1 MLEQTRLSAGSIQSP
16 QFGTKT
22 GQSGPISSP
31 IHAGAPRYDNWS
43 RDIRRYQENIARKKG
58 EHFAK
63 KIDASLMLSSR
74 STKLI
79 FFDPL
84 NGRPQA
90 GHIQLLSPDMA
101 QDITRTERILKDC
114 LARAAAR
121 AARAPWAFFSSLL
134 GLCLP
139 QSRLREA
146 YWHHPDPDRK
156 CDQRCDP
163 LITQTKLGFSWP
175 NSKPRLCE
183 WILASS
189 SHAVAIAETLNKNK
203 TKTRKAPPPAHLVS
217 KNVIKPQKAIPCSF
231 FAWQVLAFVLKIIDC
246 SNRSKSIYLCSLVKS
261 ATPCQRGPLLFQNLS
276 SGRKPAVPAGELAK
290 PGCMILI
297 ATVSFSNACDQI
309 RWHKLA
315 NDC

>member
-1 MLEQTRLSAGSIQSP
+1 MSTLSFLFLSSGSLL
-16 QFGTKT
+16 TT
-22 GQSGPISSP
+22 ISS
-31 IHAGAPRYDNWS
+31 G
-43 RDIRRYQENIARKKG
+43 G
-58 EHFAK
+58 
-63 KIDASLMLSSR
+63 
-74 STKLI
+74 
-79 FFDPL
+79 
-84 NGRPQA
+84 
-90 GHIQLLSPDMA
+90 
-101 QDITRTERILKDC
+101 
-114 LARAAAR
+114 
-121 AARAPWAFFSSLL
+121 SLL
-134 GLCLP
+134 ASSWSWSKMWSKMWSTYHSN
-139 QSRLREA
+139 QSRR
-146 YWHHPDPDRK
+146 
-156 CDQRCDP
+156 
-163 LITQTKLGFSWP
+163 KLGFSWP

-189 SHAVAIAETLNKNK
+189 SHAVATAETLNQNK
-203 TKTRKAPPPAHLVS
+203 TKTRKAPHPAHLVS

-297 ATVSFSNACDQI
+297 ATVSFSNACDKI